1 MQLNFGKGKH
11 CLPHFYY
18 CSVAKWILQFHSDLS
33 STLRPGSQ
41 MIDYNYCFCNNY
53 FCTCFLHWCAVFPWN
68 DLKQNWGCSM
78 AVPIIKTYK
87 NSNYNGLFGYLME
100 AKTTVELWESEIRAG
115 PFCGDQ
121 SAKSTV
127 KSGGRGRGHDLPPL
141 PDFFLSVMHLKE
153 WTLLKWLQL
162 NGLEKSCFL
171 CIIY

>member
-115 PFCGDQ
+115 PFYNWDLRVVQ
-121 SAKSTV
+121 IFSK
-127 KSGGRGRGHDLPPL
+127 KWRGAAMISYLCQVFPPL
-141 PDFFLSVMHLKE
+141 
-153 WTLLKWLQL
+153 
-162 NGLEKSCFL
+162 L
-171 CIIY
+171 CI